1 MNSRTHFI
9 KVPWLLL
16 FFFFLIRFWTES
28 NKSNRFIYRIFC
40 KTEREKKLKIVPL
53 GNFHSTSS
61 RNERQCTLSKRE
73 RMFCVFFLRKE
84 RTDRPNAMI
93 LFIAKLKYI
102 ESDLKEANDLKQTEN
117 FRIAVGY
124 RTLSTRFFFF
134 FHLTQSRYSSF
145 CYFKKNGA
153 PMLIMKEK
161 KNNFQPCLQC
171 FVKQFRSFSRMGQQW
186 SKFSLMKSVIG
197 PLKTMKMINYL
208 HQSRIESE

>member
-1 MNSRTHFI
+1 
-9 KVPWLLL
+9 
-16 FFFFLIRFWTES
+16 
-28 NKSNRFIYRIFC
+28 
-40 KTEREKKLKIVPL
+40 
-53 GNFHSTSS
+53 
-61 RNERQCTLSKRE
+61 
-73 RMFCVFFLRKE
+73 MFCVFFLRKE

-161 KNNFQPCLQC
+161 KTISNHVYNVSLNNFVL
-171 FVKQFRSFSRMGQQW
+171 
-186 SKFSLMKSVIG
+186 SVEWG
-197 PLKTMKMINYL
+197 SNDRNFL
-208 HQSRIESE
+208 